1 MWRQSCRR
9 FYMAAQ
15 PHTCLQKSA
24 ISTTFFRWSDSITQG
39 LFIFIWYFLPS
50 SKLTTTLYSCSHLRH
65 LGLSYTMD
73 SVVILCEMLSVACH
87 IRCGQS
93 LSCIRLNGCQ
103 LLGCN
108 QKAGWNICA
117 MAKHRRWIHINQS
130 SSLTTPIWVTQKNHK
145 MVHAIWLKYNKLHAQ
160 VLQFCSFGT
169 RNSYAVMWFS
179 LPILGLGIHLHI
191 Y

>member
-9 FYMAAQ
+9 SYMAAQ

-39 LFIFIWYFLPS
+39 LSFYFLWYFLPS
-50 SKLTTTLYSCSHLRH
+50 SKLTTTFYSCSHLRH

-93 LSCIRLNGCQ
+93 LSCIRLNGYQ
-103 LLGCN
+103 LFGCN
-108 QKAGWNICA
+108 QKAGLNICA
-117 MAKHRRWIHINQS
+117 MAKHRRWININQS
-130 SSLTTPIWVTQKNHK
+130 SSLTTPIGLHKKFTKWFTQYCWNT
-145 MVHAIWLKYNKLHAQ
+145 IN
-160 VLQFCSFGT
+160 CT
-169 RNSYAVMWFS
+169 RKFFNSAR
-179 LPILGLGIHLHI
+179 LGPEIAKPLCGSVCQ